1 MATRD
6 SIGLPRDEATLTIPL
21 NQTESNELQT
31 GGMCLTGL
39 EIPAS
44 WTQCDLTFK
53 AAKNPDSQLGTLRD
67 KTGPV
72 KILNVVAGERIS
84 LEPSVFAGWTRI
96 VIVCS
101 TAQLAA
107 RDVVA
112 VLRAVS

>member
-6 SIGLPRDEATLTIPL
+6 SIGLPRDEATLTIAL
-21 NQTESNELQT
+21 NGTESDELQT
-31 GGMCLTGL
+31 GGLCLTGL

-53 AAKNPDSQLGTLRD
+53 VAKNPNSPLGTLRD
-67 KTGPV
+67 KTGTI
-72 KILNVVAGERIS
+72 KALTVVAGERLS